1 MDKKYALV
9 TGANGGIGVEVCKML
24 LEQDYFLYV
33 NVRSES
39 SAIELISKLKQI
51 GGECK
56 ALIFDIRDKKEIIK
70 EIACIKKIDILI
82 NNAGILKDNL
92 IYNTTLQ
99 DWFDVVDT
107 NFYAVD
113 SFYENI
119 KKFLVKNSTIISLCS
134 ISGIHPRSGQV
145 SYGTSKSMLI
155 QWSKSMAKL
164 EPEKNFYAI
173 SPGPVDT
180 TLIKNTPW
188 YKDEQYLS
196 QIPLARYAKPEEIA
210 NFIRYIISDI
220 SLFKSGENIVLDGG
234 LINKAVR

>member
-9 TGANGGIGVEVCKML
+9 TGASGGIGVEVCKML

-92 IYNTTLQ
+92 IYNTPLQ

-113 SFYENI
+113 SF
-119 KKFLVKNSTIISLCS
+119 
-134 ISGIHPRSGQV
+134 
-145 SYGTSKSMLI
+145 
-155 QWSKSMAKL
+155 
-164 EPEKNFYAI
+164 
-173 SPGPVDT
+173 
-180 TLIKNTPW
+180 
-188 YKDEQYLS
+188 
-196 QIPLARYAKPEEIA
+196 
-210 NFIRYIISDI
+210 
-220 SLFKSGENIVLDGG
+220 
-234 LINKAVR
+234 